1 MTVIMNDEAFEKKGF
16 KISTDK
22 NLLNVDVIYD
32 YLNNESYWA
41 KGIPR
46 QKMAKA
52 IENSMCF
59 GIYLNHEQVGFAR
72 VVTDN
77 ATFAYICD
85 VFVLPVYR
93 GNGLS
98 KWLIQTIVKHP
109 DLKGLRRWSLA
120 TLDAHN
126 LYNQFGFSPLSRPEN
141 WMEIFTP
148 YIKPQ

>member
-1 MTVIMNDEAFEKKGF
+1 MNDEAFEKKGF
-16 KISTDK
+16 MISTDK
-22 NLLNVDVIYD
+22 NLLNVDGIYD

-46 QKMAKA
+46 QKLARA

-59 GIYLNHEQVGFAR
+59 GIYLKNEQVGFAR
-72 VVTDN
+72 VVSDN

-85 VFVLPVYR
+85 VFILPGYR
-93 GNGLS
+93 GIGLS
-98 KWLIQTIVKHP
+98 KWLVQTIVKHP

-120 TLDAHN
+120 TKDAHN
-126 LYNQFGFSPLSRPEN
+126 LYSQFGFSPISRPET

-148 YIKPQ
+148 YIKP

>member
-16 KISTDK
+16 MISTDK

-32 YLNNESYWA
+32 YLNNESYWS

-46 QKMAKA
+46 QKLARA

-59 GIYLNHEQVGFAR
+59 GIYFNNEQAGFAR
-72 VVTDN
+72 VISDN

-85 VFVLPVYR
+85 VFVLPAHR
-93 GNGLS
+93 GKGLS
-98 KWLIQTIVKHP
+98 KWLVQTIVKHP

-120 TLDAHN
+120 TKDAHN
-126 LYNQFGFSPLSRPEN
+126 LYSQFGFSPISRPET

-148 YIKPQ
+148 YIKP

>member
-16 KISTDK
+16 MISTDK
-22 NLLNVDVIYD
+22 NLLNVDGIYD

-46 QKMAKA
+46 QKLARA

-59 GIYLNHEQVGFAR
+59 GIYLKNEQVGFAR
-72 VVTDN
+72 VVSDN

-85 VFVLPVYR
+85 VFILPGYR
-93 GNGLS
+93 GIGLS
-98 KWLIQTIVKHP
+98 KWLVQTIVKHP

-120 TLDAHN
+120 TKDAHN
-126 LYNQFGFSPLSRPEN
+126 LYSQFGFSPISRPET

-148 YIKPQ
+148 YIKP

>member
-1 MTVIMNDEAFEKKGF
+1 MAVIMNDEAFEKKGF
-16 KISTDK
+16 MISTDK
-22 NLLNVDVIYD
+22 NLLNVDGIYD

-46 QKMAKA
+46 QKLARA

-59 GIYLNHEQVGFAR
+59 GIYLKNEQVGFAR
-72 VVTDN
+72 VVSDN

-85 VFVLPVYR
+85 VFILPGYR
-93 GNGLS
+93 GIGLS
-98 KWLIQTIVKHP
+98 KWLVQTIVKHP

-120 TLDAHN
+120 TKDAHN

-148 YIKPQ
+148 YIKP

>member
-16 KISTDK
+16 MISTDK

-59 GIYLNHEQVGFAR
+59 GIYLNHEQAGFAR

-77 ATFAYICD
+77 ATFA
-85 VFVLPVYR
+85 
-93 GNGLS
+93 
-98 KWLIQTIVKHP
+98 
-109 DLKGLRRWSLA
+109 
-120 TLDAHN
+120 
-126 LYNQFGFSPLSRPEN
+126 
-141 WMEIFTP
+141 
-148 YIKPQ
+148 

>member
-1 MTVIMNDEAFEKKGF
+1 MAVIMNDEAFEKKGF
-16 KISTDK
+16 MISTDK
-22 NLLNVDVIYD
+22 NLLNVDGIYD

-46 QKMAKA
+46 QKLARA

-59 GIYLNHEQVGFAR
+59 GIYLKNEQVGFAR
-72 VVTDN
+72 VVSDN

-85 VFVLPVYR
+85 VFILPGYR
-93 GNGLS
+93 GIGLS
-98 KWLIQTIVKHP
+98 KWLVQTIVKHP

-120 TLDAHN
+120 TKDAHN
-126 LYNQFGFSPLSRPEN
+126 LYSQFGFSPISRPET

-148 YIKPQ
+148 YIKP